1 MMKTVFDTPS
11 IGIRAYLHFS
21 YGFTFAFV
29 TLVIREIVRML
40 YDGVALTFSDLLT
53 PVNLI
58 SLLIATLAACAT
70 LYLHLP
76 KMIVRCFTIGRK
88 FGL

>member
-1 MMKTVFDTPS
+1 MKTVFDTPS
-11 IGIRAYLHFS
+11 AGIRAYLHLS

-29 TLVIREIVRML
+29 TLLVREIVRML
-40 YDGVALTFSDLLT
+40 YDGVALHLDDLLT
-53 PVNLI
+53 PINLI
-58 SLLIATLAACAT
+58 SLLVATLAACAM